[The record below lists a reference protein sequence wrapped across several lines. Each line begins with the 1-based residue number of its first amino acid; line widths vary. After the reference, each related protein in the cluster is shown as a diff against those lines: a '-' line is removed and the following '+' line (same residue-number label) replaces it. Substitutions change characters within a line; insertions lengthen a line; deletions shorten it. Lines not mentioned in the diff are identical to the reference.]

1 VVTSQRLPSNPREL
15 PAPRPRSYPVDFGLL
30 TVLAVVVLAVVFG
43 SSFVRPYDSPVVDP
57 RAWLLPVYLLRSLA
71 RMIVAYGAA
80 VLLALATGHLAA
92 ASPVARRIILP
103 TLDVL
108 QSVPILGFFPAA
120 VAVFVGLFGE
130 SALGVEAAAIFLI
143 FTSMFWNLAFGVYG
157 SLITV
162 PEDLTLAAR
171 QLGLRGSMRW
181 SRLVLPAVF
190 PNLVYN
196 SILSWANGWYFL
208 IASEIIAAGPAR
220 YTLPG
225 LGSYL
230 SQALVTGHTG
240 QTLMAMATLLV
251 ATLGLHLLVWS
262 PLELW
267 AERFQLGETGERPR
281 TPRIGRLLARSRLV
295 RWTSRELVIPAGQR
309 AISAGGWLMAL
320 PGRAGRPLGVV
331 VALTLVA
338 LTVYGVRQGYAL
350 FLARPLPP
358 AAYDIPAAL
367 VLSFLRVSAG
377 VLLAV
382 FISIPLAYAA
392 SRLGVHGRGLVLSAL
407 QILGSFP
414 ATAFFP
420 LIAFAMTRLGVGMD
434 VGAVFLILTTTF
446 FYVMFN
452 ALAGAVSVPEEMNEA
467 ATVLSL
473 RGTRYLRRVFVPA
486 ILPRLVTGCVTAWGA
501 AWNAI
506 ILSEYVVTRGKLYAV
521 RGIGAILDHATYVTG
536 DKQVVTL
543 SLAAMVTLIIIV
555 NRVFWEPLYRAV
567 AERYKMEA

>member
-1 VVTSQRLPSNPREL
+1 L
-15 PAPRPRSYPVDFGLL
+15 PAQRPRSYPVDLGLL
-30 TVLAVVVLAVVFG
+30 TILVLVVLAVVIG
-43 SSFVRPYDSPVVDP
+43 SAFVRPYDSPDLDP
-57 RAWLLPVYLLRSLA
+57 SAALLPVYLLRSLA
-71 RMIVAYGAA
+71 RMTVAYGMA
-80 VLLALATGHLAA
+80 VLLALATGHVAA

-120 VAVFVGLFGE
+120 VAVFVGLFGP

-171 QLGLRGSMRW
+171 HLGLRGSMRW

-208 IASEIIAAGPAR
+208 LASEIIAAGPAR

-230 SQALVTGHTG
+230 SQALVTGHTDH
-240 QTLMAMATLLV
+240 TAMALFTLLL

-262 PLELW
+262 PLEVW

-309 AISAGGWLMAL
+309 AISVGGWLMAL
-320 PGRAGRPLGVV
+320 PGRAGRPLGALVV
-331 VALTLVA
+331 VTLVA
-338 LTVYGVRQGYAL
+338 LAAYGLQRAHAL
-350 FLARPLPP
+350 FLARPLAPT
-358 AAYDIPAAL
+358 AREIPAAL
-367 VLSFLRVSAG
+367 ALSFLRVSAG

-382 FISIPLAYAA
+382 LLSVPLAWAA
-392 SRLGVHGRGLVLSAL
+392 SRLGSHGRGLVLSAL
-407 QILGSFP
+407 QVLGSFP
-414 ATAFFP
+414 AVAFFP
-420 LIAFAMTRLGVGMD
+420 LIALAMTRLGVDMD
-434 VGAVFLILTTTF
+434 VGAVFMILTATF
-446 FYVMFN
+446 LYVMFN
-452 ALAGAVSVPEEMNEA
+452 ALSGALSIPEEMNEA
-467 ATVLSL
+467 ATVLGL
-473 RGTRYLRRVFVPA
+473 RGGSYLRRVFVPA
-486 ILPRLVTGCVTAWGA
+486 ILPRLVTGCVTAWGG
-501 AWNAI
+501 AWNAL
-506 ILSEYVVTRGKLYAV
+506 ILSEYVIAGGRLYAV
-521 RGIGAILDHATYVTG
+521 QGIGAILDHATYVTG
-536 DKQVVTL
+536 DNQIVIL

-555 NRVFWEPLYRAV
+555 NRAFWDPLYRAV
-567 AERYKMEA
+567 AERYRMEA